1 MNPKAENTTTIKLE
15 DPASGLSLDLH
26 IPAPAQP
33 SESVEEAT
41 ARYMEQ
47 HPGMNRPAAYAAVLA
62 ANPKLYAASEGDPL
76 EVITLKHAETGVE
89 VEVRLPF
96 TLPSQTE
103 QAAVTQAVLAERR
116 RLASMA
122 QLSGGR
128 YAA

>member
-15 DPASGLSLDLH
+15 DPKTGLSLDLH
-26 IPAPAQP
+26 IPGPIKP

-41 ARYMEQ
+41 SRYMDL

-62 ANPKLYAASEGDPL
+62 ANPKLYAASEGDPV

-116 RLASMA
+116 RLASLA
-122 QLSGGR
+122 QMSGGR